1 MGNRLKKGWG
11 PHRKNNTRD
20 SLEPQDISSLEK
32 NLQQPLELKVKL
44 LSLIGGENAGRG
56 RKREIS
62 QSHQTVEQQQTG
74 LV

>member
-11 PHRKNNTRD
+11 PNRRNNTRD

-44 LSLIGGENAGRG
+44 LSLIGGEKC
-56 RKREIS
+56 RKRKKERD
-62 QSHQTVEQQQTG
+62 
-74 LV
+74 